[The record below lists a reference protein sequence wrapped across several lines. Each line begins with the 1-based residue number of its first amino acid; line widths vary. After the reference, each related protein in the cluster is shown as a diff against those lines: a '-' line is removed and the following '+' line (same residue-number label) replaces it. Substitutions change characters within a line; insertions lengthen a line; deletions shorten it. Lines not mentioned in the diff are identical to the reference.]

1 MLQTFKKVL
10 ANSEPSTHGGKADMT
25 FCGALTQSGHCAAS
39 SLNLQARFT
48 ATSLLFWGAPE
59 RRRMAWQLQFLASVG
74 DFRTVYLEDR
84 HVAVEEVPDI
94 SVCSVR

>member
-1 MLQTFKKVL
+1 MTIALRNL
-10 ANSEPSTHGGKADMT
+10 SAKADIAQPR
-25 FCGALTQSGHCAAS
+25 ALIFKQP
-39 SLNLQARFT
+39 FT

-59 RRRMAWQLQFLASVG
+59 RRRMAWQFQFLAGVS
-74 DFRTVYLEDR
+74 DIRAAYLQDR